1 MNIMQRQFGPKSQ
14 RREPRESLGE
24 YSLGHQKNSL
34 GDQEKSLGET
44 SPGDQETFL
53 RVFPPGD
60 YLLVTKRNF
69 LVFML
74 LRLTACFSGPL
85 RRLTAYILRQ
95 SQSLTACF
103 SGPLRRIAAYFS
115 APFTLTFFCESAIL
129 EVKGV
134 KNEIFALLRLFMKV
148 ISFIYQNRAVR
159 LRFPPVS

>member
-1 MNIMQRQFGPKSQ
+1 MQRQFGPESQ
-14 RREPRESLGE
+14 RREPRESLGQ
-24 YSLGHQKNSL
+24 YSPGYRKNSL

-103 SGPLRRIAAYFS
+103 GESLPIFHLPL
-115 APFTLTFFCESAIL
+115 L
-129 EVKGV
+129 
-134 KNEIFALLRLFMKV
+134 
-148 ISFIYQNRAVR
+148 
-159 LRFPPVS
+159 

>member
-1 MNIMQRQFGPKSQ
+1 MQRQFGPESQ
-14 RREPRESLGE
+14 RREPRESLGQCFPG
-24 YSLGHQKNSL
+24 YRKNSL

-115 APFTLTFFCESAIL
+115 APFTLTFLCESAIL

-134 KNEIFALLRLFMKV
+134 KNKIFALLRLFMKV
-148 ISFIYQNRAVR
+148 ISFIYQNTAIR